1 MVEKNETM
9 EFTSLSLEKETIE
22 DWLDQL
28 QIAQEF
34 IQSKSDKVS
43 ELLDPVIDFFTDV
56 LDNGYFQE
64 YNLKDLEKEGDLRMI
79 EKENIISP
87 IGRA

>member
-1 MVEKNETM
+1 MSEENETM

-34 IQSKSDKVS
+34 IQNKSNEVA

-56 LDNGYFQE
+56 LDNGYFKE

-79 EKENIISP
+79 EKENTMSP
-87 IGRA
+87 TGRA